1 MINTAN
7 QASPGG
13 TIYDPS
19 FQGQYLGNRSSGSKG
34 IALQFT
40 LTILDDDLKP
50 QSFCLDS
57 SRQMG
62 KIYFGRIAAGM
73 TDRVDIPL
81 KSGYVSRGASGSFE
95 KTAHGWVIRNEKMS
109 NGMILG
115 DRAFSEHLLQ
125 DGDCVRIGMPKG
137 NTNCGVMMLFTADM
151 KKTQWSQKAM
161 QSSMIIGR
169 DGASDICLPHVTVSK
184 KHARIRTNSSGAKII
199 EDLGS
204 TNGVFVNGNR
214 VQRAKVLRDKDVITI
229 TSTTMIYTNAAV
241 YWHTNVGG
249 ISVKATDVVVKRG
262 KGSSAKTTLDHA
274 SVSIE
279 PGELVAM
286 VGGSGAGKS
295 TLLNV
300 LSGYLKPV
308 GGHVW
313 LNGVDLYKNFDALKK
328 IIGYVPQSDIVYD
341 NLTLTEMLDYTAKLR
356 LPADISETERKSA
369 IDRAI
374 AAVELQEHKDKFIRN
389 LSGGQRKRA
398 SIAVELLSD
407 PNLIF
412 LDEPTSGLD
421 PWTEKS
427 LMATLRKMTEQ
438 GKTVILVTHSTLQ
451 LDICDKVVF
460 MGKNGKLCFSGPLRD
475 VFNFF
480 KVSNVVDVYG
490 KITNETDKWRNAWLQ
505 LQHAETITQQ
515 EAATNKQKRDK
526 AKLGVLCSRYLTLTL
541 HDKMRVIVL
550 LGMVPLIILML
561 SLVVDD
567 TLFQSN
573 GYSRT
578 HNILFALAC
587 SCFFLGVFSSVSEVS
602 KERVILKRE
611 YMTGLS
617 LNAYVLSKMV
627 ILGLICLV
635 QSVMMMGLFSIFI
648 GLPEEGIFL
657 SPFQEMLITTFLLEF
672 SSAAT
677 GLLVSC
683 IVKKPDLGTTLTVIL
698 LLPQILFS
706 GTIFKLTGSS
716 ETLSYLTSCRW
727 GMEGYGSIAGL
738 QGMSSSVFVEGQFF
752 NTFPGKGNQMFECSS
767 DHLIKAWLILGL
779 IAVICMIASR
789 IALEAIRKD

>member
-1 MINTAN
+1 MNNTTN
-7 QASPGG
+7 PTTSGG
-13 TIYDPS
+13 TVYDPS
-19 FQGQYLGNRSSGSKG
+19 FAGQNLYNTSFGNKG
-34 IALQFT
+34 NASQFT
-40 LTILDDDLKP
+40 VTILDDNLKP
-50 QSFCLDS
+50 KSIFLDS
-57 SRQMG
+57 SRQNG
-62 KIYFGRIAAGM
+62 KIYFGRIADGM

-81 KSGYVSRGASGSFE
+81 QSGFVSRGASGSFE
-95 KTAHGWVIRNEKMS
+95 KTAQGWVIRNEKLS

-115 DRAFSEHLLQ
+115 DRNISEHLIQ
-125 DGDCVRIGMPKG
+125 DGDCIRIGMPKG
-137 NTNCGVMMLFTADM
+137 KTNCGVMMLFTSDL
-151 KKTQWSQKAM
+151 KKTKWSKKAM
-161 QSSMIIGR
+161 QNVLIIGR
-169 DGASDICLPHVTVSK
+169 DTTSDICLPHVTVSQR
-184 KHARIRTNSSGAKII
+184 HARIRTNSSGIKVI

-204 TNGVFVNGNR
+204 TNRVFVNGTR
-214 VQRAKVLRDKDVITI
+214 VQKAKALRDKDVITI
-229 TSTTMIYTNAAV
+229 TSTTMIYTDAAV
-241 YWHTNVGG
+241 YWYTNTGG

-262 KGSSAKTTLDHA
+262 KGSNAKITLDHA

-308 GGHVW
+308 EGQVW
-313 LNGVDLYKNFDALKK
+313 LNGIDLYKNFDALKK

-356 LPADISETERKSA
+356 LPADTSETERKKA

-374 AAVELQEHKDKFIRN
+374 AAVELQEHKEKFIRN

-427 LMATLRKMTEQ
+427 LMTTLRKMTNQ

-460 MGKNGKLCFSGPLRD
+460 MGRNGKLCFSGPLRD
-475 VFNFF
+475 VFGFF
-480 KVSNVVDVYG
+480 GVRNVVDVYG
-490 KITNETDKWRNAWLQ
+490 KITNETDKWRHTWLNT
-505 LQHAETITQQ
+505 QHAEAINQQ
-515 EAATNKQKRDK
+515 TAVPNKQKRDK
-526 AKLGVLCSRYLTLTL
+526 VKLGVLCSRYLTLTL

-550 LGMVPLIILML
+550 IGMVPLIILML
-561 SLVVDD
+561 SFVVDD
-567 TLFQSN
+567 TLFQPN
-573 GYSRT
+573 GYSST
-578 HNILFALAC
+578 HNILFSLAC

-611 YMTGLS
+611 FMTGLS
-617 LNAYVLSKMV
+617 LSAYVLSKMI
-627 ILGLICLV
+627 ILGLVCLV
-635 QSVMMMGLFSIFI
+635 QSVIMMGLFSFFI
-648 GLPEEGIFL
+648 GLPENGVFL
-657 SPFQEMLITTFLLEF
+657 SPFLELLITTFLLEF

-706 GTIFKLTGSS
+706 GTIFKLKGAT
-716 ETLSYLTSCRW
+716 ETLSYFASCRW

-738 QGMSSSVFVEGQFF
+738 QDMSTSVSVNG
-752 NTFPGKGNQMFECSS
+752 NIINDFPGIGNPMFECSN
-767 DHLIKAWLILGL
+767 DHLIKVWLILGI
-779 IAVICMIASR
+779 IAVVCTIASR
-789 IALEAIRKD
+789 FALEAIRND